1 MSEAI
6 KRTIKVVSEATLSF
20 EYRENKDV
28 LKDNAK
34 NVLVKADLR
43 KLSADDLMEWAFS
56 AMVVSF
62 QSKLRSKN
70 PPKAVMFKATLD
82 AAGKEQ
88 KDANG
93 VVIGE
98 WVPYDPTSGLEA
110 MYLWSVPSRGT
121 RSTQDPAK
129 VEEAA
134 AKLVSKMDDAAKKHM
149 VYTML
154 ISMGKS
160 EAEATVISGYTPVK

>member
-1 MSEAI
+1 M
-6 KRTIKVVSEATLSF
+6 RTIEVEENITLAF

-28 LKDNAK
+28 LKDDAK
-34 NVLVKADLR
+34 NVLVKADLS
-43 KLSADDLMEWAFS
+43 KLAPADLMEWAAS

-70 PPKAVMFKATLD
+70 PPKAEEDGSYK
-82 AAGKEQ
+82 
-88 KDANG
+88 
-93 VVIGE
+93 
-98 WVPYDPTSGLEA
+98 
-110 MYLWSVPSRGT
+110 WSVPSRGT

-134 AKLVSKMDDAAKKHM
+134 AKLVSKMDDGAKKHL
-149 VYTML
+149 VYTTL

-160 EAEATVISGYTPVK
+160 EAEASVISGYTPAK

>member
-1 MSEAI
+1 M
-6 KRTIKVVSEATLSF
+6 RTIEVEENITLAF

-28 LKDNAK
+28 LKDDAK
-34 NVLVKADLR
+34 NVLVKADLS
-43 KLSADDLMEWAFS
+43 KLAPADLMEWAAS

-70 PPKAVMFKATLD
+70 PPKAEEDGSYK
-82 AAGKEQ
+82 
-88 KDANG
+88 
-93 VVIGE
+93 
-98 WVPYDPTSGLEA
+98 
-110 MYLWSVPSRGT
+110 WSVPSRGT

-134 AKLVSKMDDAAKKHM
+134 AKLVSKMDDGAKKHL
-149 VYTML
+149 VYTTL

-160 EAEATVISGYTPVK
+160 EAEAAVISGWTPAPAAKP

>member
-6 KRTIKVVSEATLSF
+6 KRTIEVVSEATLSF
-20 EYRENKDV
+20 EFRLNKDE
-28 LKDNAK
+28 LKENAK
-34 NVLVKADLR
+34 QVLVKADLS

-70 PPKAVMFKATLD
+70 PPKAEEDGSYKWA
-82 AAGKEQ
+82 
-88 KDANG
+88 
-93 VVIGE
+93 
-98 WVPYDPTSGLEA
+98 
-110 MYLWSVPSRGT
+110 VPSRGT

-149 VYTML
+149 VFTML
-154 ISMGKS
+154 ISIGKS
-160 EAEATVISGYTPVK
+160 EAEAMVISGYTPVK